1 MINLVPETHTA
12 PPAARRRYIWRS
24 MAMLA
29 VVMSAVIA
37 LIAQAPGSGIWPM
50 LVAVLAVAG
59 LAFGTYEFVV
69 LMRALDELQQ
79 RIHMMA
85 LAIGCGGAVI
95 FVSGLA
101 VVSVLLQWESFEP
114 AFTVVIAVA
123 GYYVSL
129 FALTRRYT

>member
-24 MAMLA
+24 MAILA
-29 VVMSAVIA
+29 AVMMAVIA
-37 LIAQAPGSGIWPM
+37 LVWLAPQSSLWPR

-59 LAFGTYEFVV
+59 LAIGTYEFAV

-85 LAIGCGGAVI
+85 LAIGCGGAVMI
-95 FVSGLA
+95 VSGSA
-101 VVSVLLQWESFEP
+101 VLSVLLQWEAFEP
-114 AFTVVIAVA
+114 AFTVVIAVP
-123 GYYVSL
+123 GYYIFL
-129 FALTRRYT
+129 FVLSRRFA

>member
-12 PPAARRRYIWRS
+12 PPSARRRYIWRS
-24 MAMLA
+24 MGMLVIAMTCVLA
-29 VVMSAVIA
+29 VDW
-37 LIAQAPGSGIWPM
+37 LTPDGGIWPVIIAG
-50 LVAVLAVAG
+50 LLVAG
-59 LAFGTYEFVV
+59 LAFGVYEFVV

-85 LAIGCGGAVI
+85 LAIGCGGAVMI
-95 FVSGLA
+95 ITALA
-101 VVSVLLQWESFEP
+101 LVTMVLQWGSVQP

-129 FALTRRYT
+129 FALGRRYA

>member
-12 PPAARRRYIWRS
+12 PPSARRRYIWRS
-24 MAMLA
+24 MGMLVIAMACVLA
-29 VVMSAVIA
+29 VDW
-37 LIAQAPGSGIWPM
+37 LTPHGGIWPVIIAG
-50 LVAVLAVAG
+50 LLVAG
-59 LAFGTYEFVV
+59 LAFGVYEFVV

-85 LAIGCGGAVI
+85 LAIGCGGAVMI
-95 FVSGLA
+95 ITALA
-101 VVSVLLQWESFEP
+101 LVTMVLQWGSVQP

-129 FALTRRYT
+129 FALGRRYA

>member
-24 MAMLA
+24 MGLVAAVMVAVLALVLLAPDGGFWRMLA
-29 VVMSAVIA
+29 A
-37 LIAQAPGSGIWPM
+37 L
-50 LVAVLAVAG
+50 LAVAG
-59 LAFGTYEFVV
+59 LALGVYEFIV

-85 LAIGCGGAVI
+85 LAIGCGGAVMI
-95 FVSGLA
+95 VSGLA
-101 VVSVLLQWESFEP
+101 VVSALMQWGSVQP
-114 AFTVVIAVA
+114 ALTVVIAVA

-129 FALTRRYT
+129 FALTRRFS

>member
-12 PPAARRRYIWRS
+12 PPSARRRYIWRS
-24 MAMLA
+24 MGMLVIAMTCVLA
-29 VVMSAVIA
+29 VDW
-37 LIAQAPGSGIWPM
+37 LTPDGGIWPVIIAG
-50 LVAVLAVAG
+50 LLVAG
-59 LAFGTYEFVV
+59 LAFGVYEFVV

-85 LAIGCGGAVI
+85 LAIGCGGAVMI
-95 FVSGLA
+95 ITALA
-101 VVSVLLQWESFEP
+101 LVTMVLQWGSVQP

-129 FALTRRYT
+129 FALGRQYA